1 MAELYCAHIDQSF
14 DRTVDS
20 LIHFLCPFLWKGEL
34 YRIDHA
40 NTKAALVS
48 LPFRPVRLASQYELC
63 YAQCLLPVDTRICFL
78 SSSLPLH
85 SFSISPLLTEDW
97 VSLLLNMR
105 WMFCVPDIHSSHPF
119 QANDLGMKT
128 FSSPLQPLFHSLSLS
143 VPPFLF
149 KWDRGMYSQCCLT
162 EPTW

>member
-1 MAELYCAHIDQSF
+1 MAELYCAHIDRSF
-14 DRTVDS
+14 DLTVDS

-40 NTKAALVS
+40 DTKAALVS
-48 LPFRPVRLASQYELC
+48 LPFRPVRLASQCELC

-85 SFSISPLLTEDW
+85 SSSISPLLTE
-97 VSLLLNMR
+97 SLVKHEVDVLCP
-105 WMFCVPDIHSSHPF
+105 WHSFITSF
-119 QANDLGMKT
+119 LGKWLKMKT
-128 FSSPLQPLFHSLSLS
+128 FSSPLQPLFHSLSPS

-149 KWDRGMYSQCCLT
+149 KWDRGMYS
-162 EPTW
+162 